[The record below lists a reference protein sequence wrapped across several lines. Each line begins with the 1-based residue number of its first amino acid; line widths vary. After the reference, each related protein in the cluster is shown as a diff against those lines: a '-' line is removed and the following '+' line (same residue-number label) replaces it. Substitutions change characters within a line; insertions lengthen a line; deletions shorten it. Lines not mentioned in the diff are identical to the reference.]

1 MLSQDEEEVE
11 DVDGR
16 PFCSQE
22 EKVMISIK
30 IPFSEKQIEPF
41 KPAVTITI
49 PENLKDIVTIF

>member
-30 IPFSEKQIEPF
+30 IPFSEKHVEPF